1 LSDYQPETGYTI
13 AFPQA
18 GENNGN
24 GTPFAGIPLPYTT
37 PWRTI
42 VVGASLKP
50 IVEDMTGIGL
60 VSPKYKPS
68 QEYKPGRY
76 TWSWLV
82 WQDES
87 INYDDQVQF
96 IDLAAAMNIEYCL
109 VDNWWDQRIGRDRIE
124 ELSKYAQSKGV
135 SLMMWYNSNGYEND
149 APQTPRDCMSTAI
162 ARDKEMAW
170 LKKAG
175 VKGLK
180 IDFIGSDKQQTM
192 QMYEDILIDAN
203 DYGLEII
210 YHGCTLPRGWERMY
224 PNFISCEAV
233 RASENFSFGQHDNDI
248 EALAAT
254 IHPVLRNAV
263 GNMDFGGSALNKFY
277 AKDNQHGRKRIT
289 SDVYALATA
298 VLFQTPVQNF
308 ALAPNN
314 LEDAPAWAI
323 DFMKAVP
330 TTWKDVK
337 FIDGYP
343 GKYILL
349 ARQATDG
356 KWYVAGVNATSEP
369 LKINVSLPMFEA
381 GQSVQLY
388 LNNDVKTVKVS
399 KKQNIAVAIPSNGG
413 VVIK

>member
-1 LSDYQPETGYTI
+1 MHRMLERRQ
-13 AFPQA
+13 
-18 GENNGN
+18 
-24 GTPFAGIPLPYTT
+24 
-37 PWRTI
+37 
-42 VVGASLKP
+42 
-50 IVEDMTGIGL
+50 
-60 VSPKYKPS
+60 
-68 QEYKPGRY
+68 
-76 TWSWLV
+76 
-82 WQDES
+82 
-87 INYDDQVQF
+87 
-96 IDLAAAMNIEYCL
+96 
-109 VDNWWDQRIGRDRIE
+109 
-124 ELSKYAQSKGV
+124 
-135 SLMMWYNSNGYEND
+135 
-149 APQTPRDCMSTAI
+149 
-162 ARDKEMAW
+162 EMAW

-210 YHGCTLPRGWERMY
+210 YPGCTLPRGWERMY
-224 PNFISCEAV
+224 PHFISCEAV